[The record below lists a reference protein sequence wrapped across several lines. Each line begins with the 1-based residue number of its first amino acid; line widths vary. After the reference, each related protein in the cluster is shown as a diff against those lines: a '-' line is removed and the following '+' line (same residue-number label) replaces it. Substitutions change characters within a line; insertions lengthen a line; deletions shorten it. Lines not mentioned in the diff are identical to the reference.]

1 LAARLTILWLLAA
14 VAVAVEAAVV
24 VRVACSQELLQSR
37 HSPTRWSLALVV
49 LAPYKAF
56 ETPQTVVTHRPLASQ
71 PQAAVVAETTTGLL
85 VRLAVPVVAVAVKT
99 LALAAQASLA
109 KALTAAATQ
118 VAALP
123 VVAAAVKAGSAVTL
137 PSAVTALLVTA
148 VQVQLTHS
156 APDRTSHT
164 LVVVVAQ
171 VLQAAL
177 WAQAVRAVVV
187 QAAIPA

>member
-1 LAARLTILWLLAA
+1 
-14 VAVAVEAAVV
+14 VAVA
-24 VRVACSQELLQSR
+24 
-37 HSPTRWSLALVV
+37 
-49 LAPYKAF
+49 
-56 ETPQTVVTHRPLASQ
+56 ETI
-71 PQAAVVAETTTGLL
+71 TGLL

-118 VAALP
+118 VVALP
-123 VVAAAVKAGSAVTL
+123 AAVVVAKAGSVVIL

-148 VQVQLTHS
+148 VLVPLTHS
-156 APDRTSHT
+156 VPDRTSHT

-177 WAQAVRAVVV
+177 WAQAVRAVAV